1 MIEIFQYDFMINA
14 IIASVLASIAF
25 GIVGTYVVVKRIVF
39 ISGGI
44 SHSAY
49 GGIGLAFL
57 VGFNP
62 LVGGIL
68 FSIGSAGIIAY
79 LRKKGIQFEDTLIGI
94 LWAFGMALGV
104 IFIDLAPGYAPNL
117 MSYLFGNILTIGVSE
132 LYLILS
138 LDLIILLIVGIFFR
152 QFQAVTF
159 DEEFASTIG
168 LPVNLIYTL
177 LLIVIALTT
186 VILIRL
192 VGIILVVA
200 LLSIPSAIS
209 INFAK
214 SLKRMMFLSTLLGLI
229 FTIFG
234 LILSFY
240 LNLASGAAIIVVSV
254 IGYLISLLLKSKKIF
269 IKNR

>member
-14 IIASVLASIAF
+14 LIASVLASIAF

-57 VGFNP
+57 LGFNP
-62 LVGGIL
+62 LIGGIL

-117 MSYLFGNILTIGVSE
+117 MSYLFGNILTIGLNE
-132 LYLILS
+132 LYLILA
-138 LDLIILLIVGIFFR
+138 LDVVILFIVIMFFK

-159 DEEFASTIG
+159 DEEFAFTIG

-177 LLIVIALTT
+177 LLIVIALTR

-192 VGIILVVA
+192 GGIVLVVA
-200 LLSIPSAIS
+200 LLAIPSAIS
-209 INFAK
+209 INFSNSIK
-214 SLKRMMFLSTLLGLI
+214 KMMFLSTILGLI

-254 IGYLISLLLKSKKIF
+254 IGYLISLLLKTKKVF
-269 IKNR
+269 TKNS

>member
-1 MIEIFQYDFMINA
+1 MIEILQYDFMINA
-14 IIASVLASIAF
+14 LIASILASIAF

-57 VGFNP
+57 LGFNP
-62 LVGGIL
+62 LLGGVL
-68 FSIGSAGIIAY
+68 FSIGAAGLIAY
-79 LRKKGIQFEDTLIGI
+79 LRKRGIQFEDTLIGI
-94 LWAFGMALGV
+94 IWAFGMALGV

-117 MSYLFGNILTIGVSE
+117 MSYLFGNILTIGINE

-138 LDLIILLIVGIFFR
+138 LDVIILLITTLFFK

-168 LPVNLIYTL
+168 LPVNLIYAL

-186 VILIRL
+186 VVLIRL

-214 SLKRMMFLSTLLGLI
+214 SIKRMMLLSTILGLI

-240 LNLASGAAIIVVSV
+240 LNLASGAAIIIISV
-254 IGYLISLLLKSKKIF
+254 IGYVISLLLKSNKIF
-269 IKNR
+269 TKNT